1 MGSNINTV
9 LAECELKT
17 KQLVVEIDKFKAA
30 GILSNEVAQSLS
42 ELSRALKETQS
53 RIRPF
58 TSIFVKRILI
68 ALAIFMFLN
77 LGLLTTILI
86 LISKK

>member
-30 GILSNEVAQSLS
+30 GILSNEAAQSLS
-42 ELSRALKETQS
+42 ELSRALKETHS

-58 TSIFVKRILI
+58 TSIFVKRIFI
-68 ALAIFMFLN
+68 ALGVFMIIN
-77 LGLLTTILI
+77 IGLLIFIL
-86 LISKK
+86 LLVLKK